1 MSTYEEK
8 KKMMPLFPKGTKVLV
23 EIESIKDPKAS
34 PFKTVNNNLQQL
46 LIFNNIIGNCI
57 KSDSKRQTEKG
68 RHSRG

>member
-23 EIESIKDPKAS
+23 EIESIKDPKTS
-34 PFKTVNNNLQQL
+34 PFKTVNNNL
-46 LIFNNIIGNCI
+46 FNNIIGNCI